1 MPVIIDQVSL
11 NADDLGIVN
20 LGQVLSRV
28 WRANRLVVRLLIDG
42 DSPDLANIDAIRN
55 TPLENRTVFIET
67 ADPRQT
73 AMDSLNQAEAQ
84 LNQADQLKSETA
96 DLLRTNQWTP
106 ALTKFARC
114 LQCWLETQQVV
125 SGVARLLKIDLE
137 TLQAGD
143 QPLAAQLAQFAGQL
157 RQIQSA
163 LQAGDLVGLTDLLV
177 YETADTSAQ
186 WRSAVEAVR
195 MAIKAA

>member
-11 NADDLGIVN
+11 NADDLGIVTI
-20 LGQVLSRV
+20 GQVLSRV
-28 WRANRLVVRLLIDG
+28 WRANRLVVRLVIDG
-42 DSPDLANIDAIRN
+42 DSPDLRNIEAIRN

-73 AMDSLNQAEAQ
+73 AIDSLLQADDQ
-84 LNQADQLKSETA
+84 LRQADQLKNETA
-96 DLLRTNQWTP
+96 DLLRANQWTA
-106 ALTKFARC
+106 ALTKFAQC

-137 TLQAGD
+137 ILHAGD
-143 QPLAAQLAQFAGQL
+143 QTLARQLAEFAGQL

-163 LQAGDLVGLTDLLV
+163 LEAGDLVGLTDLLV
-177 YETADTSAQ
+177 YETADTSDH
-186 WRSAVEAVR
+186 WRAAVQAMRV
-195 MAIKAA
+195 AIKAA